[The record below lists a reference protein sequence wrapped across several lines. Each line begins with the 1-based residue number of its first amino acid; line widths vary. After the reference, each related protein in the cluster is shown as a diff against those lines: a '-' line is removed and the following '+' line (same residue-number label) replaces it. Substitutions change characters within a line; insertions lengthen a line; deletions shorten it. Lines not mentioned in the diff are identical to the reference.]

1 MFMQLY
7 LYDFYL
13 CCRMLWY
20 WSRRAGLH
28 GAVPLN
34 SLRSPVMDDENVRPV
49 GDTLILALLRASSLQ
64 RTCTTYPKVA
74 PGPGA
79 ISKWVSK

>member
-1 MFMQLY
+1 MFG
-7 LYDFYL
+7 
-13 CCRMLWY
+13 
-20 WSRRAGLH
+20 RATIGLGIGPH
-28 GAVPLN
+28 SS

-49 GDTLILALLRASSLQ
+49 GDALILALLRASSLQ